1 MATQQRTPPCTASRW
16 SASPPTPTRAPT
28 RPSTAEGKSKKDIL
42 RCLKRAIAREVFHLI
57 THPQPVQSTADLRP
71 ARRQPGLTITDVAN
85 ALGYGITKIPRIERG
100 HIRDTRFL
108 HEYRDWLTSQQPL
121 RTAA

>member
-1 MATQQRTPPCTASRW
+1 MTRHHSSSLRGPRPTSTTRHPCQRSAALTHPLCRPP
-16 SASPPTPTRAPT
+16 
-28 RPSTAEGKSKKDIL
+28 
-42 RCLKRAIAREVFHLI
+42 VI
-57 THPQPVQSTADLRP
+57 THPQPVQSAADLRP

>member
-1 MATQQRTPPCTASRW
+1 MTDERRPVVAGVDTHKDTHYAAVISVTGEHLAAAEFPATQAGYQALQW
-16 SASPPTPTRAPT
+16 
-28 RPSTAEGKSKKDIL
+28 
-42 RCLKRAIAREVFHLI
+42 FI
-57 THPQPVQSTADLRP
+57 TYHGVLVQSAADLRP

-85 ALGYGITKIPRIERG
+85 ALGYGITKIPRIERS

-108 HEYRDWLTSQQPL
+108 HEYRDWLTSQQPI